1 MPGMNQEILSSAA
14 ISEGA
19 WVQTSGLES
28 PFSVSLFGFAA
39 GDVAQIYVSDLYDKP
54 AAVAPVDGDGTF
66 KFGDDYTSDVKV
78 LVEPTP
84 RWLRVRKPAAGGA
97 PATTKARVQGQGRQ

>member
-1 MPGMNQEILSSAA
+1 MNKEILSSAA

-19 WVQTSGLES
+19 WEQTSGLES
-28 PFSVSLFGFAA
+28 PFAVSLYGFAS

-54 AAVAPVDGDGTF
+54 LAVAPVDGDGTVQ
-66 KFGDDYTSDVKV
+66 FGSDYTSDIRV

-84 RWLRVRKPAAGGA
+84 RWLRVRKSAAGGT
-97 PATTKARVQGQGRQ
+97 PATTRARVQGAGRQ